1 LTGRSRAT
9 HYRRLRPPVLGPKPP
24 RPSPPSRL
32 PEPERAAVLA
42 LLNAAEHADLAP
54 AQIWARELDS
64 GRYHCS
70 ISTMYR
76 ILREHDQVGERRRQA
91 RHPANVKPEL
101 QATGP
106 NQVWSWDVT
115 RLRSG
120 NKGSYFHLY
129 VMLDIF
135 SRKAICWRVALS
147 ENAVDAGEF
156 IEASVAA
163 NGGIRPGWVH
173 ADRGSAMTAGSVA
186 DLMTKLA
193 ITRSHSRP
201 KTSND
206 NPYSEAQFRTLK
218 YDPWFPD
225 AFIDLAAA
233 IEYVD
238 AYLPHYNHV
247 HRHSGIG
254 WHTPASVHHGTA
266 ELVRDQ
272 RQAVLNAAW
281 AANPERFAR
290 RPAAP
295 KIPDKVWINN
305 PEVTQRQPSL
315 PAHLR
320 KN

>member
-1 LTGRSRAT
+1 
-9 HYRRLRPPVLGPKPP
+9 
-24 RPSPPSRL
+24 
-32 PEPERAAVLA
+32 VLA
-42 LLNAAEHADLAP
+42 LLNDQANADLAP
-54 AQIWARELDS
+54 AQIWARELDE

-76 ILREHDQVGERRRQA
+76 ILRENNQVGERRRQA

-115 RLRSG
+115 RLRSHTRG
-120 NKGSYFHLY
+120 QYFHLY

-135 SRKAICWRVALS
+135 SRKAICWRLALS
-147 ENAVDAGEF
+147 ENAVDAEQF
-156 IEASVAA
+156 IEDSVTA
-163 NGGIRPGWVH
+163 NGGARPGYVH

-206 NPYSEAQFRTLK
+206 NPYSEAHFRTLK
-218 YDPWFPD
+218 YDPWFPE
-225 AFIDLAAA
+225 AFVDLAAA
-233 IEYVD
+233 IEYVE
-238 AYLPHYNHV
+238 AYPPHYNHV

-272 RQAVLNAAW
+272 RQTVLNAAW

-290 RPAAP
+290 RPTP
-295 KIPDKVWINN
+295 RRSPTKSGS
-305 PEVTQRQPSL
+305 TTRT
-315 PAHLR
+315 PAHNDHYCQPTCENSR
-320 KN
+320 KSLSHLT